1 MYLYMDKDQI
11 DLLKKAEEVTAELNK
26 LFHKKS
32 RPFLYRYPVLFALFV
47 IFGATLVSQGI
58 KELIFEVP
66 FFNGHPFVMLIVG
79 ILVLIITGTL
89 FKKLDK

>member
-1 MYLYMDKDQI
+1 MDKDQI

-26 LFHKKS
+26 LFHKKG
-32 RPFLYRYPVLFALFV
+32 RPIFSRYPVLFALLV

-66 FFNGHPFVMLIVG
+66 FFNGHPFIMFTFG
-79 ILVLIITGTL
+79 ILILIITGTL
-89 FKKLDK
+89 FKKLGN